1 MAATLPPNSNGPSTN
16 GPSNQVRSTT
26 PTASTAQTS
35 QNFSSLVSRVLSTSG
50 REPPSLVGSST
61 TIVGDHLYIFG
72 GRILSKNRPQLTND
86 MYMLNLLTRAWTKTE
101 QFGELPAPRYFH
113 SVCALGDTKLICF
126 GGMSPAGPGTSQ
138 QPDAT
143 PQVENGGRDGANEV
157 VVMSD
162 IHIFDIQTKTWSY
175 VPQSE
180 PPEGRY
186 AHCATILPT
195 SAVFSTLTG
204 VAAAFDSG
212 VIDGTGGAE
221 MVVVGG
227 QDSANH
233 YIEEINVFNLR
244 SLRWTS
250 MNQLDRSCGAYRSVA
265 TPIGPSLS
273 PDAIGAGRPEPDA
286 EGEPLRVTP
295 PSDTNAMLIYSN
307 YNFLDVRLE
316 LQIRYHDGRLVE
328 KQMNGPISPPGLRF
342 PNGGIIDSHFVV
354 SGTYLTS
361 SKQEYALWA
370 LDLRNLTWSR
380 IDAGQV
386 FSQGSWNRGILWKKR
401 NRFIILGHKQ
411 RSLVEDYN
419 HRRINFLHLCM
430 VELEAF
436 GIYENPRKTL
446 AYPGPRH
453 FSKPAQ
459 ELGKLVLG
467 LKDMADME
475 FLSIDNASIPVN
487 SRIIARRWGPYFIE
501 LLHAST
507 PHQPNGENSAQPRP
521 QSPSLLET
529 PPSANMLPPFSRPRT
544 LYLPHTHQTLLTLVH
559 WFYTCSLPQ
568 ANHPQS
574 SPQVLCSLLQIA
586 RAYRIEG
593 LLEAVVERLHQVLD
607 GRNAAAVFNAAAM
620 AAGGGAALRLKKLN
634 LLGDVD
640 PKAKK
645 LNNAGEI
652 LDANG
657 ETAHYSPASDGP
669 VLLPSGE
676 DGELGLDDEAWD
688 GRGGVSPVVGLQ
700 KRGLRGLM
708 DSRRVRERGRSMGG
722 NALMSGSVTPS
733 TAQPQVQTPI
743 SATTGQPLQSN
754 LGVSG
759 VFGAG

>member
-1 MAATLPPNSNGPSTN
+1 MAANVSPANNGGLNGSARATN
-16 GPSNQVRSTT
+16 ESSSTT
-26 PTASTAQTS
+26 QTS

-50 REPPSLVGSST
+50 KEPPSLVGSST
-61 TIVGDHLYIFG
+61 TIVGDHLYVFG
-72 GRILSKNRPQLTND
+72 GRILSKNRPQLTSD
-86 MYMLNLLTRAWTKTE
+86 MYLLNLLTRTWSKVE
-101 QFGELPAPRYFH
+101 QFGEIPAPRYFH
-113 SVCALGDTKLICF
+113 SVCALGDTKLVCF
-126 GGMSPAGPGTSQ
+126 GGMSPAAPNSS
-138 QPDAT
+138 QPDIQS
-143 PQVENGGRDGANEV
+143 PQENGRDGGANEV

-175 VPQSE
+175 VPQAE

-204 VAAAFDSG
+204 VAAAFDKG

-221 MVVVGG
+221 MIIVGG

-244 SLRWTS
+244 SLKWTS
-250 MNQLDRSCGAYRSVA
+250 TNSLDRSCGAYRSVV
-265 TPIGPSLS
+265 TPLGPSLS
-273 PDAIGAGRPEPDA
+273 PEAIGAGRAEPDA
-286 EGEPLRVTP
+286 DSDAARNVP

-307 YNFLDVRLE
+307 YNFLDVKLE

-328 KQMNGPISPPGLRF
+328 KPMNALVSPPGLRF
-342 PNGGIIDSHFVV
+342 PNGGVIDSHFVV

-361 SKQEYALWA
+361 SKQEYALWS
-370 LDLRNLTWSR
+370 LDLRTLTWSR

-401 NRFIILGHKQ
+401 NRFIILGNKQ

-419 HRRINFLHLCM
+419 HRRINSSHLCM

-436 GIYENPRKTL
+436 GIYENPRKSL
-446 AYPGPRH
+446 QYPGPKN
-453 FSKPAQ
+453 FTKPAQ
-459 ELGKLVLG
+459 ELGRLVLG
-467 LKDMADME
+467 MKDMADME

-501 LLHAST
+501 LLNTATS
-507 PHQPNGENSAQPRP
+507 PHQPNAGDKARP
-521 QSPSLLET
+521 SSPSLLES

-568 ANHPQS
+568 PNHPQS
-574 SPQVLCSLLQIA
+574 NPQVLCSLLQIA
-586 RAYRIEG
+586 RSYRIEG

-607 GRNAAAVFNAAAM
+607 SRNAAAVFNAAAM

-640 PKAKK
+640 PSKLKKA
-645 LNNAGEI
+645 NH
-652 LDANG
+652 DVPDVNG
-657 ETAHYSPASDGP
+657 DGNHHSPPPESP
-669 VLLPSGE
+669 VLG
-676 DGELGLDDEAWD
+676 DGELLGPDEEAWD

-708 DSRRVRERGRSMGG
+708 DSRRVRERGRSMGASTMLSG
-722 NALMSGSVTPS
+722 NGSAP
-733 TAQPQVQTPI
+733 QPPQNQVQTPV
-743 SATTGQPLQSN
+743 SATVGQHM
-754 LGVSG
+754 GMSG
-759 VFGAG
+759 VFG

>member
-1 MAATLPPNSNGPSTN
+1 MAATAPPANNAGPATN
-16 GPSNQVRSTT
+16 GPVRSTT

-50 REPPSLVGSST
+50 KEPPSLVGSST
-61 TIVGDHLYIFG
+61 TIVGDHLYVFG
-72 GRILSKNRPQLTND
+72 GRILSKNRPQLTSD
-86 MYMLNLLTRAWTKTE
+86 MYLLNLLTRTWSKVD
-101 QFGELPAPRYFH
+101 QFGEIPAPRYFH
-113 SVCALGDTKLICF
+113 SVCALGDTKLVCF
-126 GGMSPAGPGTSQ
+126 GGMSPAGPNSSQQDGAPQTSQ
-138 QPDAT
+138 G
-143 PQVENGGRDGANEV
+143 ENGRDGGANEV

-175 VPQSE
+175 VPQAE

-204 VAAAFDSG
+204 VAAAFDKG

-221 MVVVGG
+221 MIIVGG

-244 SLRWTS
+244 SLKWTS
-250 MNQLDRSCGAYRSVA
+250 TNSLDRSCGAYRSVV
-265 TPIGPSLS
+265 TPLGPSLS
-273 PDAIGAGRPEPDA
+273 PEAIGAGRAEPEA
-286 EGEPLRVTP
+286 EGEAARNVL

-307 YNFLDVRLE
+307 YNFLDVKLE
-316 LQIRYHDGRLVE
+316 LQIRYRDGRLLE
-328 KQMNGPISPPGLRF
+328 KPMNGLVSPPGLRF
-342 PNGGIIDSHFVV
+342 PNGGVIDSHFVV

-370 LDLRNLTWSR
+370 LDLRTLTWSR

-401 NRFIILGHKQ
+401 NRFIILGNKQ

-419 HRRINFLHLCM
+419 HRRINSSHLCM

-436 GIYENPRKTL
+436 GIYENPRKSL
-446 AYPGPRH
+446 QYPGPKN

-459 ELGKLVLG
+459 ELGRLVLG

-501 LLHAST
+501 LLRTAT
-507 PHQPNGENSAQPRP
+507 APHLPNPGDKPRP
-521 QSPSLLET
+521 ASPTLLES
-529 PPSANMLPPFSRPRT
+529 PPSANILPPFSRPRT
-544 LYLPHTHQTLLTLVH
+544 LYLPQTHQTLLTLVH

-568 ANHPQS
+568 PNHPQS

-586 RAYRIEG
+586 RSYRIEG

-607 GRNAAAVFNAAAM
+607 SRNAAAVFNAAAM

-640 PKAKK
+640 SSKLKK
-645 LNNAGEI
+645 QNHADVPDTNG
-652 LDANG
+652 DAN
-657 ETAHYSPASDGP
+657 HHSPVDGP
-669 VLLPSGE
+669 VWDAE
-676 DGELGLDDEAWD
+676 ELGSDEEAWD

-708 DSRRVRERGRSMGG
+708 DSRRVRERGRSMGA
-722 NALMSGSVTPS
+722 NAAMSGNGSGQQS
-733 TAQPQVQTPI
+733 NQVQTPV
-743 SATTGQPLQSN
+743 SATVGA
-754 LGVSG
+754 GMGMSG